1 MGIIM
6 KNSLKYAIFEKNCF
20 LRMPVKKEFT
30 KVLDKFG
37 LERIRVKLTIEKGKL
52 TDIVFQY
59 ESFINEKWTEIVR
72 YDFAHG
78 FFHRD
83 FIAPKG
89 ENEKVRIE
97 INDMTM
103 AATFAEQDIID
114 KWEFYQAKYLQKLKS
129 NDKKRNNKK
138 KY

>member
-1 MGIIM
+1 MNNIVR
-6 KNSLKYAIFEKNCF
+6 E
-20 LRMPVKKEFT
+20 PVKKEFT
-30 KVLDKFG
+30 KIIDKFNQ
-37 LERIRVKLTIEKGKL
+37 ERLRIKLTIDKGKL

-59 ESFINEKWTEIVR
+59 ESLVNGKWQEIVR

-83 FIAPKG
+83 FILPKG

-97 INDMTM
+97 ITDFKT
-103 AATFAEQDIID
+103 AATFAEQDIKD
-114 KWEFYQAKYLQKLKS
+114 KWEFYKAKYIQKLKK
-129 NDKKRNNKK
+129 NDKKRNNSK